1 MASQVCCTEVCQ
13 YSCVDDNTVICV
25 SEDQLPL
32 AVPRVSCTFV
42 DPEAPPLN
50 PEYEWSLSDDD
61 SVKWDDDDDDDDDS
75 DDDES
80 KQRSSFSEC
89 FSLKAELP
97 TRVL

>member
-1 MASQVCCTEVCQ
+1 M
-13 YSCVDDNTVICV
+13 
-25 SEDQLPL
+25 
-32 AVPRVSCTFV
+32 PRVSCTFV

-61 SVKWDDDDDDDDDS
+61 SVKDWDDDDDDDDDS

-89 FSLKAELP
+89 FGLAEPP